1 MQMRRQTQTN
11 MLVLW
16 INTYRTQ
23 PEPQIIPASEQI
35 WPLHLRLF
43 VASFA
48 CANTIIPFQ
57 QLSRSHR
64 QTGASSTLQRKQS
77 RIKGDFVILNKRD

>member
-16 INTYRTQ
+16 ISTYRTQ
-23 PEPQIIPASEQI
+23 PEPEITPASEQI
-35 WPLHLRLF
+35 CPLHLRLL
-43 VASFA
+43 VALFA
-48 CANTIIPFQ
+48 SASTIISFQ

-64 QTGASSTLQRKQS
+64 QTGASSTLHRKPS
-77 RIKGDFVILNKRD
+77 HIKGAFVILNKRD